1 MIASSASS
9 RAAQTAADA
18 ARDAAATQAR
28 ASEQAVAEQQRQYDL
43 TRADLAP
50 WRETGA
56 SALNVLVGKVNAGPG
71 DYIQSPGYQFRLS
84 EGEKAVNRSAAARG
98 GALSGATMKAL
109 TRYGQDYA
117 TADYDN
123 FLRRYYESLNPL
135 QSLAGVG
142 QSSSA
147 QTAAAGSQAAGNIS
161 NALLAGGQ
169 GQANALLAGGN
180 AAAANAMNQGNIW
193 AGAANSIGNIA
204 SKTMDN
210 YQLSNFLKM
219 KYG

>member
-1 MIASSASS
+1 
-9 RAAQTAADA
+9 
-18 ARDAAATQAR
+18 
-28 ASEQAVAEQQRQYDL
+28 
-43 TRADLAP
+43 
-50 WRETGA
+50 
-56 SALNVLVGKVNAGPG
+56 
-71 DYIQSPGYQFRLS
+71 
-84 EGEKAVNRSAAARG
+84 
-98 GALSGATMKAL
+98 MKAL